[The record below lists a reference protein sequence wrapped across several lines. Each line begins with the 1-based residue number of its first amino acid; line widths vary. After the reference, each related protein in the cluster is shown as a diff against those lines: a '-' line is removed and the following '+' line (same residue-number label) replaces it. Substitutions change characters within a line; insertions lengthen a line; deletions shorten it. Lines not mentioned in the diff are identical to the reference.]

1 MKQTQIVGFSS
12 FIILGYVLKL
22 VWMFTWTFDSPLMML
37 VVTLPNFLIANLL
50 LLIITLMVTAYV
62 KWLIYCIVA
71 KMMGYLVL
79 TPMCEFYLHDVYACP
94 INCASLL
101 IFNRPE
107 GKPEDIIKK
116 FTDRIV
122 DKDRA

>member
-1 MKQTQIVGFSS
+1 
-12 FIILGYVLKL
+12 
-22 VWMFTWTFDSPLMML
+22 
-37 VVTLPNFLIANLL
+37 
-50 LLIITLMVTAYV
+50 MVTAYV
-62 KWLIYCIVA
+62 KWLIYCIAA

-79 TPMCEFYLHDVYACP
+79 TPMCEFYLTDVYANP